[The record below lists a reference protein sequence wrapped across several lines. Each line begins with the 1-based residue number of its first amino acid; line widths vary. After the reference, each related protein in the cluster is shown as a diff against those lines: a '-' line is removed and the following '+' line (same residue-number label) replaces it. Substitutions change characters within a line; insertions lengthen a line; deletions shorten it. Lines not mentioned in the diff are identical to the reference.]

1 MAHVLILGAT
11 GLVGG
16 EALRRALREP
26 RVEWVIAPTRR
37 ALPSDPKLRNP
48 VATELDA
55 LLPEAAGWA
64 VDAIICAIGTTMARA
79 GSKEAFRHIDYELP
93 LAFAKLA
100 FQAGANTFV
109 LTSSKGASATSP
121 FFYTRTKGELERDL
135 EGIGFRSLLI
145 VRPGII
151 GGRRA
156 VSRPAERFALRL
168 TALLSPLLPRGL
180 RISRASRIAEVLVE
194 GAVSPMPGVRVVGSE
209 SLL

>member
-16 EALRRALREP
+16 EALQRALREP

-55 LLPEAAGWA
+55 LLPDAAGWA
-64 VDAIICAIGTTMARA
+64 VDAIICALGTTMKKA
-79 GSKEAFRHIDYELP
+79 GSKQAFRHIDYELP

-100 FQAGANTFV
+100 CQAGANTFV
-109 LTSSKGASATSP
+109 LTSSKGASATSS
-121 FFYTRTKGELERDL
+121 FFYTRTKGELERGL
-135 EGIGFRSLLI
+135 ERIGFRSLLI

-151 GGRRA
+151 GGHREA
-156 VSRPAERFALRL
+156 SRPGESFALRL
-168 TALLSPLLPRGL
+168 TALLSPMLPRGL